1 MRHIPR
7 CIYAQCRSAVCVA
20 ARRKEPVRPECYPPG
35 AYPPPEGLK
44 IQIFHHNILTITPS
58 GDSAGYTVQNSV

>member
-1 MRHIPR
+1 MR
-7 CIYAQCRSAVCVA
+7 CVA
-20 ARRKEPVRPECYPPG
+20 PLCASRPDVKSLCGLNVISPG

>member
-1 MRHIPR
+1 MR
-7 CIYAQCRSAVCVA
+7 CVA
-20 ARRKEPVRPECYPPG
+20 PLCASRPGVKSLCGLNVISPG

-58 GDSAGYTVQNSV
+58 GDSAGYTVKNSV